1 MNIEVEMLQPRFC
14 NYVTQALSK
23 GFLSH
28 AYLIETA
35 NNSEEVIKEAVLFFV
50 KKIYEKSY
58 ENSEVL
64 ISKEKLFH
72 LLDLN
77 EFPDYIEV
85 KPINNQIKK
94 EQLLQIKN
102 DFSNK
107 SLYNTFK
114 IYVVYECDRMN
125 VNSANTILK
134 FLEEPSEN
142 IIALFITSNRYNVL
156 DTIRSR
162 CQILSLENHRQKVE
176 IENQILEEF
185 VSNIKNR
192 KKDNLMLKF
201 NYYNNELFKDKKESI
216 SNLKILL
223 EYYKYFLDNNESLD
237 LSLNELISIISIM
250 EDALQKLKYN
260 VNMKLW
266 LDDFFLSL
274 MEVDS

>member
-14 NYVTQALSK
+14 NYVTQALFK